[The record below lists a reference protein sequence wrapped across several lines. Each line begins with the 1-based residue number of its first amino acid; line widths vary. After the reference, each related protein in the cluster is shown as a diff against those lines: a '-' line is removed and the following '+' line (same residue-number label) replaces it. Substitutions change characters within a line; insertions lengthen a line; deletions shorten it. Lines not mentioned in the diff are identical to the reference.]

1 MNVKLEILKTIS
13 QLSFQVKQNQAP
25 CTFVNVLAPRTTTP
39 TIRYCQAIWK
49 TGHTP
54 TKGLSFNAQTA
65 NLPSL
70 QAGHSSLL
78 MIDMYM

>member
-39 TIRYCQAIWK
+39 TIRYCQAI
-49 TGHTP
+49 
-54 TKGLSFNAQTA
+54 
-65 NLPSL
+65 
-70 QAGHSSLL
+70 
-78 MIDMYM
+78 